1 MSWVRFPSPAPTI
14 SPNRAIRSRLPSLLA
29 AKPVVVYLH
38 CHKLPKMRSPVLTN
52 DPGIDISAAP
62 PEFSSGELHSHTMP
76 TLPRSSDLAACPGR
90 GQNLKKVSA
99 NGTSRGCQSMANSPG
114 SSDEKEKLSDRNL
127 RFERNKRKGEYAFAN
142 DEACSNTER

>member
-1 MSWVRFPSPAPTI
+1 VGSP
-14 SPNRAIRSRLPSLLA
+14 
-29 AKPVVVYLH
+29 LH
-38 CHKLPKMRSPVLTN
+38 RHKLPKTRSAVLTN

-127 RFERNKRKGEYAFAN
+127 RFERNKRKGEYAFVN